1 MLEALFDHIERFV
14 KLNKAEQ
21 QILADHLS
29 LLHVEKKEYILSEGD
44 ICTANYFVLNGCLR
58 MYFIKET
65 GQEQIV
71 QFGLD
76 NWWITDYTS
85 LESHQPSGYFIQA
98 IENSEVAV

>member
-85 LESHQPSGYFIQA
+85 LQYLQTIITYSKYLA
-98 IENSEVAV
+98 C